1 MYNSA
6 NVAKIIKELA
16 KERKVSVK
24 KVLDDVGLN
33 YNTMTNM
40 KTSMPKADNLAKI
53 ADYFNVSVDYLLGRV
68 NTTNNTNSTHIKFD
82 DIRLLLSDECTL
94 KIIENLSERF
104 NRCEIDDFLSHTKYT
119 LNEVKGF
126 LTTDLS
132 LHRDVNMLFDLLA
145 FFDTNVYTIL
155 KDSVFKG
162 YTLYEK
168 LDTDDKAE
176 IRVRIKQL
184 LEESNYTAKETSFGA
199 STPKEDIA
207 QEVANRLN
215 TPINTK

>member
-1 MYNSA
+1 MF
-6 NVAKIIKELA
+6 IERTLELIKEKQISKNKL
-16 KERKVSVK
+16 
-24 KVLDDVGLN
+24 LTDLN
-33 YNTMTNM
+33 LSKNSFVDWQNRGTIPSAETVI
-40 KTSMPKADNLAKI
+40 KI
-53 ADYFNVSVDYLLGRV
+53 ADYFDVSVDYLLGRV
-68 NTTNNTNSTHIKFD
+68 NTMNNTYSPHIEFD
-82 DIRLLLSDECTL
+82 DIRLLLSDECIL

-104 NRCEIDDFLSHTKYT
+104 RQCEIDDFLNNTKYT
-119 LNEVKGF
+119 LNEVKEF

-132 LHRDVNMLFDLLA
+132 LHRNVNLLFDLLA

-162 YTLYEK
+162 YALYEK

-184 LEESNYTAKETSFGA
+184 LEESNYTVKKVSSGI
-199 STPKEDIA
+199 STPAEDIA
-207 QEVANRLN
+207 QEVTDRLN